1 MRCICVGVPLE
12 RQKLMI
18 AGQSITDE
26 MWNET
31 ALKKIKP
38 VSTVMMTRERERER
52 EFQYYYYFILIELY
66 VHVDGF
72 G

>member
-1 MRCICVGVPLE
+1 
-12 RQKLMI
+12 MI

-38 VSTVMMTRERERER
+38 VSTVMMRRERETERDRETERERER
-52 EFQYYYYFILIELY
+52 VPILLFFSY
-66 VHVDGF
+66 RTVCSC
-72 G
+72 

>member
-52 EFQYYYYFILIELY
+52 VPILLLFY
-66 VHVDGF
+66 SYRTVCSC
-72 G
+72 

>member
-1 MRCICVGVPLE
+1 
-12 RQKLMI
+12 MI

-38 VSTVMMTRERERER
+38 VSNVMMRREREREGERERER
-52 EFQYYYYFILIELY
+52 ELQLLLLFYSYRT
-66 VHVDGF
+66 VCSC
-72 G
+72 